1 MGILEYGSLL
11 TAVCPCRPQTMKCNS
26 QYPERVTIPP
36 WTVVFL
42 SLISNQAVPIK
53 FPVHGSQKSW
63 GSQSSQLAS
72 LTKSLRV
79 KQTRARSLQLSTDT
93 KQFVLILHPPLL
105 GLGFHSYQ
113 QIILPPEIY
122 KHRAIAC
129 AALEVW
135 VAPAVTE
142 ITPRMTLHSPAAAAR
157 TRKGQHSLCTPGH

>member
-1 MGILEYGSLL
+1 MGILRVWEFVDCYLPMQATNYEKQQSVPWEGNSPPLNSGLL
-11 TAVCPCRPQTMKCNS
+11 
-26 QYPERVTIPP
+26 VT
-36 WTVVFL
+36 
-42 SLISNQAVPIK
+42 VPIK

-63 GSQSSQLAS
+63 VSQSSQLAS

-93 KQFVLILHPPLL
+93 KQFVLILPRLHPTLV

-113 QIILPPEIY
+113 QIILPPEVY
-122 KHRAIAC
+122 RHRAIAC

-157 TRKGQHSLCTPGH
+157 TRKGQHPLCTPGH